1 MIEIDYHEVRQLEL
15 DLSRA
20 PGRMQRASRQTL
32 KYRAGPILA
41 AAMRRDAT
49 GHQGNYFGIAGT
61 EFSTPLEKH
70 VSHEM
75 RDLDTVEA
83 GIENKGAGRLGNI
96 IAKGSA
102 NNAPAYDFM
111 SGPRRVLPRI
121 EAILADDVENAVL
134 GSAE

>member
-1 MIEIDYHEVRQLEL
+1 MIEIDYHEVKQLEL

-20 PGRMQRASRQTL
+20 PGRLQRASRNSL

-41 AAMRRDAT
+41 SAMRHDAT

-75 RDLDTVEA
+75 VDLDTVEA

-111 SGPRRVLPRI
+111 AGPRRVMPKI
-121 EAILADDVENAVL
+121 EEILAGDAEAAVL
-134 GSAE
+134 GGAE